1 MDKRSRGFTS
11 EWRWSAVWLHL
22 TGSCQMVRNA
32 SLEKTFKKKRCS
44 QRQLK
49 TSGPSAVP
57 GFKFKQIFQLWEAVS
72 GFHGLSRLHII
83 RTQPTNRYNRSNP
96 VHFWNSVSWEPT
108 YTSATKGFLAVH
120 TSPTTLK
127 IDPAFAK
134 PHHFRMSSSKSYCYL
149 FVAASRQNWT
159 RCYAELI
166 DSVQPGTG
174 VVLEVYALSQG
185 KLTFLSIS
193 PFLGRQF
200 PVFQRNLHP
209 PILPDGLHHLL
220 SNK

>member
-72 GFHGLSRLHII
+72 GFHGLSRLYIL

-166 DSVQPGTG
+166 DSVTARDRVGFGSLCSLTG
-174 VVLEVYALSQG
+174 EADFSFDQ
-185 KLTFLSIS
+185 S
-193 PFLGRQF
+193 FLGATISCVSTQ
-200 PVFQRNLHP
+200 P
-209 PILPDGLHHLL
+209 PSTNTSWRSPP
-220 SNK
+220 SAV